1 MKRNVFYISMAACML
16 LASCSHDD
24 VADSSLPEGKY
35 PLILATGSLPAVGA
49 TRATTDGNWDGATTV
64 AVQVA
69 GEVRPYAVTAS
80 VGESAATLSS
90 ATPFYWHSS
99 SETLAIE
106 AWYPYSAQYP
116 QQWTVKADQSTAA
129 DYQAGDL
136 LRGELQLAFADR
148 NDPTKNAI
156 TFSHQTAKIDVNL
169 VAAGSVTLGDNAEVR
184 LLNVGGVEGGATTVK
199 LHNNGSL
206 SYSGLLNPQT
216 ANAGQRFIQVSA
228 GGNDYFYTPSASRP
242 FERGMAYAYNIT
254 VTTSGIEVEEVA
266 SATWTADG
274 TEQVASKT
282 RLAEYTASQL
292 KIGDYLYTDGTT
304 SDGGLRALY
313 SDGTFKKIR
322 TSIDIL
328 GKNLAGIVFWTASD
342 CDPASPGVA
351 DLNADKV
358 RVAEFP
364 LYNHG
369 LAISLRE
376 WSGCAFQGQVVS
388 VADFQNNT
396 FTHPNKSLFA
406 SVDIGNDIGKI
417 LGYQNT
423 QVMLEFNKI
432 CAASEVIQPIN
443 TLADI
448 ELVNPAPT
456 PSTGWY
462 LPSARELHILY
473 CTDASYVNIKR
484 DNEVC
489 DIVGDSMQ
497 AAGGIGLSKGS
508 VFWSSSERGSNHI
521 YTHIYTSNYSVP
533 VIIPYVKQTA
543 WIGTRAVCAF

>member
-24 VADSSLPEGKY
+24 VADGSLPDGNY
-35 PLILATGSLPAVGA
+35 PLTLATGSLPAAGA

-116 QQWTVKADQSTAA
+116 QQWTVKADQSAAA

-156 TFSHQTAKIDVNL
+156 TFSHQTAKIEVNL
-169 VAAGSVTLGDNAEVR
+169 VAAGSVTLDDNTEVR
-184 LLNVGGVEGGATTVK
+184 LLNVSGVEGGATTVK
-199 LHNNGSL
+199 LHNNGGL
-206 SYSGLLNPQT
+206 SYACLLNPQT
-216 ANAGQRFIQVSA
+216 ANAGQRLIQVSA
-228 GGNDYFYTPSASRP
+228 GGNDYFYTPSASRQ

-292 KIGDYLYTDGTT
+292 KIGDFLYTDGST

-313 SDGTFKKIR
+313 SDGTYKKIR
-322 TSIDIL
+322 TSIDIV
-328 GKNLAGIVFWTASD
+328 GKTLAGIVFWTASD

-364 LYNHG
+364 SYNHG
-369 LAISLRE
+369 LAISLKE
-376 WSGCAFQGQVVS
+376 GSGCAFQGSLVS
-388 VADFQNNT
+388 VANFQDNT
-396 FTHPNKSLFA
+396 FAHPNKSLFT

-432 CAASEVIQPIN
+432 SAASEVIQPIN

-448 ELVNPAPT
+448 ELENPAPIQ
-456 PSTGWY
+456 STGWY

-473 CTDASYVNIKR
+473 CVDPSYVNIKR
-484 DNEVC
+484 NYEVC

-497 AAGGIGLSKGS
+497 AAGGVRLYNGNM
-508 VFWSSSERGSNHI
+508 FWSSSESGSGHV
-521 YTHIYTSNYSVP
+521 YTSNFAVP
-533 VIIPYVKQTA
+533 VIIPYVKPTA